1 MSYNTDFKV
10 KYHEIE
16 QELLEKNKSTS
27 EYNNQDILDICEKL
41 YRDEFISVFDAENL
55 YDDKIDFGMKYVYNK
70 LILNKEFNNFFEEM
84 KNILFTN
91 ELINTPELTDDQRV
105 NFTNNSEFI
114 ILLSL
119 FSQSNFYITHIC
131 ICQQFKSGTIDN
143 DLLIILKNNTIQLL
157 IDKYSTKK

>member
-41 YRDEFISVFDAENL
+41 YRDEFISVFNAENL
-55 YDDKIDFGMKYVYNK
+55 YDDKIDFGMKDVYNK

-91 ELINTPELTDDQRV
+91 ELINTPELSEDQKI
-105 NFTNNSEFI
+105 NFANNSDFI

-119 FSQSNFYITHIC
+119 FSQPNFYITHNC
-131 ICQQFKSGTIDN
+131 ICQQFKTGTIDS
-143 DLLIILKNNTIQLL
+143 DLLVNLKNNTINVLTNN
-157 IDKYSTKK
+157 YSPSK